1 MGEIGV
7 FLADQGTGANPRGL
21 TVNHCSQV
29 IGHCLRKH
37 LGSTS
42 MLAKILAVVVPIIF
56 AFILRESVDHDN
68 AFLHIKSRLNY
79 IDSSPKVLLVTAH
92 PDDESLFF
100 APTLASL
107 KSSDADVFFLCL
119 STGDADGLG
128 KVRQQ
133 ELIQS
138 LDVLG
143 IQDGKRWILD
153 NPYVHSLLRKAL
165 GSHF

>member
-1 MGEIGV
+1 
-7 FLADQGTGANPRGL
+7 
-21 TVNHCSQV
+21 
-29 IGHCLRKH
+29 
-37 LGSTS
+37 

-68 AFLHIKSRLNY
+68 AFIHIKSRINNT
-79 IDSSPKVLLVTAH
+79 DSSPKVLLVTAH

>member
-1 MGEIGV
+1 M
-7 FLADQGTGANPRGL
+7 L
-21 TVNHCSQV
+21 T
-29 IGHCLRKH
+29 
-37 LGSTS
+37 
-42 MLAKILAVVVPIIF
+42 KILAVIVPLLF
-56 AFILRESVDHDN
+56 AFILRESINHDN
-68 AFLHIKSRLNY
+68 PFLHIKSQTN
-79 IDSSPKVLLVTAH
+79 DTGSPPKVLLVTAH

-107 KSSDADVFFLCL
+107 QTSNADVFFLCL

-153 NPYVHSLLRKAL
+153 HPYERSRQKDLFHVSEVLFLLVN
-165 GSHF
+165 